1 MASDDSWMRA
11 ELGGTTRA
19 NLITR
24 PEVIAALIRRAKRPL
39 VIAGHELSIAGPESV
54 SSIGF
59 FRDLSRIRGMEIVA
73 TSYGVRS
80 LVSEGI
86 KIDFVMGC
94 MEIVDRLCDPGWKGF
109 DGDGPYDLVIL
120 AGIPYSL
127 SWILFSGLRNGA
139 VRLKTISLDRHYQP
153 HASWS
158 FGNMAISSWSEQLQG
173 ILTLLEKE

>member
-54 SSIGF
+54 SSIAF
-59 FRDLSRIRGMEIVA
+59 FQDLSRIRGIEIVA

-86 KIDFVMGC
+86 QINFVMGC

-158 FGNMAISSWSEQLQG
+158 FGNITIESWSEQLQG
-173 ILTLLEKE
+173 ILPLMEKE